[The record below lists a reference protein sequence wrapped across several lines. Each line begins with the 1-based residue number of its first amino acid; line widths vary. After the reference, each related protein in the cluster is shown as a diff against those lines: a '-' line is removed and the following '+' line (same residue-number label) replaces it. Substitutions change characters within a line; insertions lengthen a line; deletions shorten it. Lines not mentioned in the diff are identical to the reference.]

1 MTLVVVTDQPE
12 LSSEVLED
20 PPRADDGPVDQSV
33 SNAEDPISVRRA
45 GDDGDP
51 DAVETIEQPQAA
63 AREEAAAPTSPQVA
77 WADSSEPA
85 VASEPDVDATPT
97 RSHYTEEEL
106 ALARSLSLPEDRAAA
121 LCSSADPE
129 TAAASQV
136 RHETEPASQV
146 GQPESYQSNSLSR
159 SQVPGARNTALTS
172 PVETLTTNK
181 VFLVERNAAQV
192 NDWPEVLRHLQR
204 EKKRAIA
211 RSEEHY
217 INRSLYCLQSSS
229 PVRERLIKLIEL
241 PLFSNT
247 ILFLIILNCVTLA
260 LDDPICRCTGVEG
273 QPAGKGLVVLGCKE
287 SEKYKQMVHQRVDF
301 CEVWGNTELFLL
313 FSEYFF
319 TVVFTIE
326 VAIKIV
332 ARGLILHK
340 HAYLRDNWNC
350 LDLVIVSAGLLTLAF
365 PDSSSVSVS
374 TLRTFRVLRP
384 LRTMTRVKGMKP
396 VINTFMRSFKEMT
409 KVLAL
414 LITCSP
420 SCLLLPLPMLLLLLL
435 LLILSPRP
443 SHAHR
448 CWPCSSSPSSCSA
461 SWASSF
467 YHAACAVVATSIRAP
482 RQTRPSLPHTQLSFL
497 GFSASS
503 LRSRCQQTRPTT
515 TRNY

>member
-1 MTLVVVTDQPE
+1 MVVTWRSWSWGMTLVVVTDQPE
-12 LSSEVLED
+12 LM
-20 PPRADDGPVDQSV
+20 
-33 SNAEDPISVRRA
+33 NRA
-45 GDDGDP
+45 GDDSDP
-51 DAVETIEQPQAA
+51 DAVEAIQQPPAA
-63 AREEAAAPTSPQVA
+63 AREEAEAPTSPQVA

-85 VASEPDVDATPT
+85 VASEPDVGVNLT

-106 ALARSLSLPEDRAAA
+106 VLARSLCLPEDRGAAP
-121 LCSSADPE
+121 CSSADSE
-129 TAAASQV
+129 SAAAFQV

-146 GQPESYQSNSLSR
+146 GQPDSFQSNSLSQ
-159 SQVPGARNTALTS
+159 SQVPGARKTALTS

-229 PVRERLIKLIEL
+229 PIRERLIKLIEL

-287 SEKYKQMVHQRVDF
+287 SERYKQMVHQRVDF
-301 CEVWGNTELFLL
+301 CEIWGNTELFLL

-332 ARGLILHK
+332 ARGLVMHK

-365 PDSSSVSVS
+365 PDSSSLSVS

-414 LITCSP
+414 LIICLP
-420 SCLLLPLPMLLLLLL
+420 SCLLPPLPMLLLLHLL
-435 LLILSPRP
+435 LLSHRP

-448 CWPCSSSPSSCSA
+448 CLPCSSSPSSSSA
-461 SWASSF
+461 SWASSSF
-467 YHAACAVVATSIRAP
+467 HAACAVVATSIRAP

-503 LRSRCQQTRPTT
+503 LRSRCQQTRQTT
-515 TRNY
+515 SRNH